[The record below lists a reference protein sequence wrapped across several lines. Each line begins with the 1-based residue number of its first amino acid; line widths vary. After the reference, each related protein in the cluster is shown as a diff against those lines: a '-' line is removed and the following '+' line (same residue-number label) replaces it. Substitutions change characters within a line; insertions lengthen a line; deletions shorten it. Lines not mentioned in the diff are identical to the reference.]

1 MKNMHSS
8 KWRISSYR
16 LRRVTAISLA
26 LGAAFPPVYAASLT
40 ANNSTETLTA
50 DSVYSTTGSDTAG
63 YALWAHTNGVIDSNG
78 YKVDASTSGASAN
91 VVVAQG
97 GGVIKLSAG
106 STVSATG
113 SFSRGLSVQ
122 GTSGGL
128 ITADGVSVTTTQAY
142 SYGVRADTGL
152 IEFANGSVTTSGDDG
167 TALYGYSGGEVRAE
181 NTVVNTSGVRAHGIY
196 VSLNGMVSFTGGKI
210 ETTGDSGNGMQAASG
225 RITVDGGAEV
235 ITHGNDAYGV
245 RVYSAYIT
253 LDDVSV
259 TTNGTNA
266 HGFYSSQT
274 GNAAAGITAASTT
287 VSTHGDGAYGAYVRD
302 NSWVDLR
309 DSTINTQG
317 IDAHGVFVEILNPVS
332 TYARVEAD
340 NVQVTTTGD
349 TANAVLVGKGA
360 EFIMSNGR
368 LETSGIDA
376 VGIGMTGAGSKAT
389 FTRGNVITHGQDAH
403 AVSFSAIDGTAGS
416 LTLANASLSSPLGA
430 SIHADSALAD
440 VALTNVQAVTNNG
453 HWLQVSTSN
462 AAQPAVVNVTLD
474 ASQVQGAAVTQ
485 ADGSVANVEMKNG
498 SQWLLTSPSV
508 LTSLINDQS
517 HLQFAAP
524 TGDATLASSYHT
536 LTVGSY
542 SGQDATMQMNVYLQD
557 DQSPGDRMI
566 VDGGTVTGT
575 TVLSVANT
583 GGGGAETTGNG
594 IPLVSLINGA
604 TSTANAFSLG
614 SRVIAGPYEYQL
626 YQDNAGQGWY
636 LRSEYDGSLVA
647 TPDPGPGGGGGGSKK
662 PLYRQE
668 VSLYTA
674 LPALGLTYGRS
685 LLDTLH
691 QRVGEEEQL
700 RGRNDLNGGD
710 IANGVWMRVIGR
722 GGQYDGGTI
731 YQDGPKYNYKLGAI
745 QFGFDVL
752 RRENTD
758 GARDHAGLYGAVGR
772 IDADVD
778 HLYNRTAGS
787 DKMDAY
793 SLGAYW
799 THFGAQGWY
808 VDSVLQGTW
817 YRSKVESTQMPSVDV
832 DGFGLAA
839 SVEGGYTFQL
849 ADNWTLEPQAQIIY
863 QTLSMDDARD
873 QAASIRFDDTDA
885 LSARLGV
892 RAAKNWTLSSANS
905 ASPRQLSTWVR
916 ANVWG
921 EFLAKPETALS
932 TASGYKSFRTDQR
945 GSWLAFDAGL
955 TGQFSRTG
963 SVYASAGY
971 DYGFGD
977 IGDAWNANVGVRF
990 NW

>member
-1 MKNMHSS
+1 MNDMRSS
-8 KWRISSYR
+8 KWRISGYR

-26 LGAAFPPVYAASLT
+26 LGAAFPPVYAASLI

-50 DSVYSTTGSDTAG
+50 DSVYSTTGSGTAG
-63 YALWAHTNGVIDSNG
+63 YALWAHTNGVIDSDG
-78 YKVDASTSGASAN
+78 YKVNASTSGASAN
-91 VVVAQG
+91 AVVAQD

-106 STVSATG
+106 STVSTTG

-128 ITADGVSVTTTQAY
+128 ITADVVSVTTTQAN
-142 SYGVRADTGL
+142 SYGVRADIGL
-152 IEFANGSVTTSGDDG
+152 IEFANGSVTTYGDDG
-167 TALYGYSGGEVRAE
+167 TALYGYSGGEVRVE
-181 NTVVNTSGVRAHGIY
+181 NSVVNTSGTRAHGIY
-196 VSLNGMVSFTGGKI
+196 VNLNGIVSFTGGKI
-210 ETTGDSGNGMQAASG
+210 ETTGDSANGMQAASG

-235 ITHGNDAYGV
+235 ITHGTDAYGV

-253 LDDVSV
+253 LNDATV

-266 HGFYSSQT
+266 YGFYSSQT
-274 GNAAAGITAASTT
+274 GSAAGITATSTA

-317 IDAHGVFVEILNPVS
+317 INAHGVFVEILNAAS

-340 NVQVTTTGD
+340 NVQITTTGD

-376 VGIGMTGAGSKAT
+376 VGIAMTGDGSKAT
-389 FTRGNVITHGQDAH
+389 FTSGDIITHGQDAH
-403 AVSFSAIDGTAGS
+403 AVSFSAIGGAAGS
-416 LTLANASLSSPLGA
+416 LTLTNASLRSPLGA
-430 SIHADSALAD
+430 SINADSALAD
-440 VALTNVQAVTNNG
+440 VALTNVQALTNNG
-453 HWLQVSTSN
+453 NWLQVSTSN
-462 AAQPAVVNVTLD
+462 AAQPALVNVTLD
-474 ASQVQGAAVTQ
+474 NSQVQGAAVTQ

-498 SQWLLTSPSV
+498 SQWLLTGPSV

-517 HLQFAAP
+517 HIQFVSP
-524 TGDATLASSYHT
+524 TGNAALASSYHT

-542 SGQDATMQMNVYLQD
+542 SGQDATMQMNVYLQAD
-557 DQSPGDRMI
+557 NDSPGDRMI
-566 VDGGTVTGT
+566 VDGGAVTGT
-575 TVLSVANT
+575 TVLGVTNT
-583 GGGGAETTGNG
+583 GGGGAETTGDG

-604 TSTANAFSLG
+604 TSTTNAFSLG

-626 YQDNAGQGWY
+626 YYDNAGQGWY

-647 TPDPGPGGGGGGSKK
+647 TPGPGSGGGSNK

-710 IANGVWMRVIGR
+710 FANGVWMRVIGR

-745 QFGFDVL
+745 QFGFDVW
-752 RRENTD
+752 RHENAD

-772 IDADVD
+772 LDADVD
-778 HLYNRTAGS
+778 HLNNRTAGS

-839 SVEGGYTFQL
+839 SVEGGYTFHL
-849 ADNWTLEPQAQIIY
+849 ADNWTLEPQAQLIY
-863 QTLSMDDARD
+863 QTLSMDDVRD

-905 ASPRQLSTWVR
+905 SAPRHLSTWVR

-921 EFLAKPETALS
+921 EFLAKPETAFS

-963 SVYASAGY
+963 SIYASAGY

-977 IGDAWNANVGVRF
+977 IEDAWNANIGVRF